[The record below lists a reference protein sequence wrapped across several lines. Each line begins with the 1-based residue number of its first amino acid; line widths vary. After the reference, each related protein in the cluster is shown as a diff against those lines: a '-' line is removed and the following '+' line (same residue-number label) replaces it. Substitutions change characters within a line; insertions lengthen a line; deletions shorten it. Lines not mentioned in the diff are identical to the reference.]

1 MVEPWI
7 EIKGSRERERENELI
22 DADLLVVA
30 VVCQK
35 GSKVEWRAETS
46 KSRVIG

>member
-7 EIKGSRERERENELI
+7 EIKGSRERENELI

-35 GSKVEWRAETS
+35 SSKVEWRAETS

>member
-7 EIKGSRERERENELI
+7 EIKGSRERENEVI
-22 DADLLVVA
+22 DAGLLVVA
-30 VVCQK
+30 VVCQRSPK
-35 GSKVEWRAETS
+35 TEWSAETS